1 MTSKQALEELAKEL
15 SDEYGIDM
23 AYYPET
29 FEKFRTIGKDLK
41 VLEIIKKKVLSI
53 DMFYQNA
60 QTLTTEEL
68 NLIKEWLQR
77 N

>member
-1 MTSKQALEELAKEL
+1 MTSKQALDTLFNSNENNYHYRN
-15 SDEYGIDM
+15 EYDII
-23 AYYPET
+23 EQ
-29 FEKFRTIGKDLK
+29 DLE

-68 NLIKEWLQR
+68 NLIKEWLER
-77 N
+77 